1 VGKDALHALLSTWL
15 NRLDTGAGAWL
26 VVNRHLGSDS
36 LAEWLGMNGW
46 AVRRAASKSGYRVLE
61 VTR

>member
-1 VGKDALHALLSTWL
+1 LAP
-15 NRLDTGAGAWL
+15 GAGAWL

-36 LAEWLGMNGW
+36 LAAWLAENGW
-46 AVRRAASKSGYRVLE
+46 GVRRAASKSGYRILE